1 MIEKK
6 SFFLFKDSL
15 NVLDDLSDKKAGKL
29 FKAIRNYQD
38 SNIMPSEFWL
48 KMALK
53 PFVNQFIRDNK
64 QYEAICKKN
73 KNNGAKGGR
82 PKKLINPVGYL
93 PTQKSQL
100 VNSKPKKADKEND
113 SEKDKDK
120 GNDKVVR
127 KNKIFLPPTSFE
139 LHDYFLKKLDEEKK
153 EKNSAEKEKI
163 AKKETEKFLN
173 FYKSNGWMV
182 GQNPMAEWENAA
194 AGWFDKI
201 DQFKKQSRPEQ
212 KENLTGAQDF
222 SIFVKNSIS
231 HE

>member
-38 SNIMPSEFWL
+38 SSIMPNEFWL

-64 QYEAICKKN
+64 QYDATCKKN

-82 PKKLINPVGYL
+82 PKKPINPVGSIQ
-93 PTQKSQL
+93 TQNSQL
-100 VNSKPKKADKEND
+100 VNSKPKKADKD
-113 SEKDKDK
+113 KDKGKEKDKD
-120 GNDKVVR
+120 NENINNRLVS
-127 KNKIFLPPTSFE
+127 KNPPTILE
-139 LHDYFLKKLDEEKK
+139 VENYFLKKMDNSKFEAEKFFKYNKATGWKKNGQVIEDWKSIAELWFLSEEKYKK
-153 EKNSAEKEKI
+153 EKYS
-163 AKKETEKFLN
+163 AKKEK
-173 FYKSNGWMV
+173 
-182 GQNPMAEWENAA
+182 
-194 AGWFDKI
+194 
-201 DQFKKQSRPEQ
+201 
-212 KENLTGAQDF
+212 LTGAQDF
-222 SIFVKNSIS
+222 SNFVKNSIS

>member
-38 SNIMPSEFWL
+38 SNIMPNEFWL

-64 QYEAICKKN
+64 QYDATCKKN

-93 PTQKSQL
+93 QTQKSQL
-100 VNSKPKKADKEND
+100 VNSKPKKADK
-113 SEKDKDK
+113 DK
-120 GNDKVVR
+120 GNDKDKGKEKDNENINNRLVI
-127 KNKIFLPPTSFE
+127 KKPPTILE
-139 LHDYFLKKLDEEKK
+139 VENYFLEKIDNSKFEAEKFFKYNDAAGWKIKGQLVENWESLAGLWFLSEEKYKK
-153 EKNSAEKEKI
+153 EKKS
-163 AKKETEKFLN
+163 AKKEN
-173 FYKSNGWMV
+173 
-182 GQNPMAEWENAA
+182 
-194 AGWFDKI
+194 I
-201 DQFKKQSRPEQ
+201 
-212 KENLTGAQDF
+212 TGAQDF
-222 SIFVKNSIS
+222 SDFIKNSIS

>member
-1 MIEKK
+1 MIKKK

-38 SNIMPSEFWL
+38 SGTMPNEFWL

-82 PKKLINPVGYL
+82 PKKPVNPVGYL
-93 PTQKSQL
+93 KTQSSQL
-100 VNSKPKKADKEND
+100 NNSKPKKADKDKDNGK
-113 SEKDKDK
+113 EKDM
-120 GNDKVVR
+120 GNENINNRLVS
-127 KNKIFLPPTSFE
+127 KNPPTISQVE
-139 LHDYFLKKLDEEKK
+139 NYFLKKIDNSKFEAEKFFKYNDAMGWKNKGQEIENWKSIADLWLLSEEKYKK
-153 EKNSAEKEKI
+153 EKNSGKKEK
-163 AKKETEKFLN
+163 
-173 FYKSNGWMV
+173 
-182 GQNPMAEWENAA
+182 
-194 AGWFDKI
+194 
-201 DQFKKQSRPEQ
+201 
-212 KENLTGAQDF
+212 LTGAQDF
-222 SIFVKNSIS
+222 TDFIKNTMI

>member
-38 SNIMPSEFWL
+38 SSIMPNEFWL

-64 QYEAICKKN
+64 QYETICKKN

-82 PKKLINPVGYL
+82 PKKPINPVGYL
-93 PTQKSQL
+93 QTQKSPL
-100 VNSKPKKADKEND
+100 VNSKPKKADKD
-113 SEKDKDK
+113 KGKDKDKDK
-120 GNDKVVR
+120 GNENINNRLVS
-127 KNKIFLPPTSFE
+127 KNLPTILE
-139 LHDYFLKKLDEEKK
+139 VEYYFLEKIDNSKFEAEKFFKYNKATGWKKNGQVIEDWKSIADLWFLSEEKYKK
-153 EKNSAEKEKI
+153 EKNSAK
-163 AKKETEKFLN
+163 T
-173 FYKSNGWMV
+173 
-182 GQNPMAEWENAA
+182 
-194 AGWFDKI
+194 DK
-201 DQFKKQSRPEQ
+201 
-212 KENLTGAQDF
+212 LTGAQDF
-222 SIFVKNSIS
+222 SDFIQNSIS

>member
-38 SNIMPSEFWL
+38 SSIMPNEFWL

-64 QYEAICKKN
+64 QYDATCRKN

-82 PKKLINPVGYL
+82 PKKLINPVGSL
-93 PTQKSQL
+93 QSQKSQL
-100 VNSKPKKADKEND
+100 VNSKPKKADKD
-113 SEKDKDK
+113 KDKGKEKDKD
-120 GNDKVVR
+120 NENTINRLVS
-127 KNKIFLPPTSFE
+127 KNPPTILE
-139 LHDYFLKKLDEEKK
+139 VENYFLKKIDNSKFEAEKFFKYNKAMGWKKNSQVIEDWKSIAELWFLSEEKYKK
-153 EKNSAEKEKI
+153 EKYS
-163 AKKETEKFLN
+163 AKKEK
-173 FYKSNGWMV
+173 
-182 GQNPMAEWENAA
+182 
-194 AGWFDKI
+194 
-201 DQFKKQSRPEQ
+201 
-212 KENLTGAQDF
+212 LTGAQDF
-222 SIFVKNSIS
+222 SDFIQNSIS

>member
-38 SNIMPSEFWL
+38 SNITPSEFWL

-64 QYEAICKKN
+64 QYDAICKKN
-73 KNNGAKGGR
+73 KNNGSKGGR
-82 PKKLINPVGYL
+82 PKNPVGYL
-93 PTQKSQL
+93 QTQKSQS
-100 VNSKPKKADKEND
+100 VNLKPKKADKEND
-113 SEKDKDK
+113 SEKDKD
-120 GNDKVVR
+120 NDIDNVVR

-139 LHDYFLKKLDEEKK
+139 LYNYFLKKLKVEKK

-163 AKKETEKFLN
+163 ANKETEKFLN

-182 GQNPMAEWENAA
+182 GQNPMAEWEYAA

-212 KENLTGAQDF
+212 KEKLTGAQAYKKL
-222 SIFVKNSIS
+222 IENSMTY
-231 HE
+231 E